1 MSHDPTMFPILVT
14 GGSGK
19 LARLII
25 RALLDRGVAPQSI
38 ITTTRTPAKLREFA
52 ELGIEVREADHDRPE
67 TLVDAFSGAQ
77 RMLLISGTPEA
88 FLAGIRVQQHQTAVD
103 AAIAAGVP
111 HLFYTSAPNADPNTA
126 ADAHVDHWKTEQM
139 LKQSGAEW
147 TILRHWEWPD
157 WHLEH
162 HWRHAVDH
170 GTYYAAS
177 GDGCIS
183 HVTRPD
189 TAQADAGALLGAE
202 VAGKTFDI
210 TGPERLTAR
219 DIHRALCSA
228 SGRNIALV
236 ELEPDELAEK
246 LLETGT
252 HPDTA
257 PIFAMMANAIREG
270 WYDGFSTDP
279 EMLAGRKRKTVAEWL
294 EIALPEVLARP
305 PLGPWD

>member
-1 MSHDPTMFPILVT
+1 
-14 GGSGK
+14 
-19 LARLII
+19 
-25 RALLDRGVAPQSI
+25 
-38 ITTTRTPAKLREFA
+38 
-52 ELGIEVREADHDRPE
+52 
-67 TLVDAFSGAQ
+67 
-77 RMLLISGTPEA
+77 MLLISGTPEA
-88 FLAGIRVQQHQTAVD
+88 FLAGIRVQQHQAAVD

-126 ADAHVDHWKTEQM
+126 ADAHVDHWKTEQI
-139 LKQSGAEW
+139 LKQSGADW
-147 TILRHWEWPD
+147 TIMRHWEWPD

-170 GTYYAAS
+170 GVYYAAT
-177 GDGCIS
+177 GDGRIS
-183 HVTRPD
+183 HVTRRD
-189 TAQADAGALLGAE
+189 TAAADAGALLGDD

-228 SGRNIALV
+228 SGKDIELV
-236 ELEPDELAEK
+236 ELEPEELAEK

-257 PIFAMMANAIREG
+257 PVFAMMATAIREG

-279 EMLAGRKRKTVAEWL
+279 EVLAGRKRKTVGEWL
-294 EIALPEVLARP
+294 EKALPEVLARE